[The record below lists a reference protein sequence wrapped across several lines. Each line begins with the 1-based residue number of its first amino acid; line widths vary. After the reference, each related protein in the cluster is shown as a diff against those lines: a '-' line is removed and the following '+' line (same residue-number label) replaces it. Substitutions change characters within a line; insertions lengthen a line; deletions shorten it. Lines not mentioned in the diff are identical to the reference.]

1 MIRSSLVVAAAV
13 ALTFAG
19 CAKKKEDAAGKGS
32 AGDPWAGSAQGVAKA
47 DDDPWDPKPK
57 NADAP
62 PPPMA
67 SKLGANAGDELAKLA
82 AAAPA
87 APATDEAAG
96 AVTASS
102 VSKDGIP
109 TQAVRGFAGIQQ
121 RGFRVAY
128 AKSDDAQHDQFRQV
142 FEEHKVFELVAQ
154 GLNQTIRMPR
164 TVDIQLVDCGIVNA
178 FYDPNNSRII
188 VCYELLT
195 YFVGIF
201 KGNVANDDQLGQA
214 VIGATLFGFYH
225 ELGHALIH
233 QLDLPAMGREEDSA
247 DQIATLMLMEAGD
260 DGVGMALSGAY
271 WFNLQQKSGNET
283 PFWDEHAFDGQRYY
297 NILCMIYGS
306 NPAKYEGFV
315 ESGNLPKA
323 RAARCQEEFGKIRA
337 SFQKLIAPHLT
348 NNSPQEIDYTTT
360 DPGPVAQ
367 APEAPTAPEVPAAPD
382 EPTPTPTPTPDEGD
396 EGNGDD
402 TPTVTD
408 EADPFEAPAPA
419 APSGTHAIS
428 CEQVAEK
435 AIELIGVEA
444 ERQLGKLTPE
454 QQEQALEEIKA
465 NLPAFLEQF
474 LAQCAKEDWS
484 DKDRQC
490 VLDAATLD
498 KAGKCGLE

>member
-1 MIRSSLVVAAAV
+1 MNRRCLVIGAAV
-13 ALTFAG
+13 VCALSA
-19 CAKKKEDAAGKGS
+19 CDKKKEAAAGKGS
-32 AGDPWAGSAQGVAKA
+32 TSDPWAAPPPPE
-47 DDDPWDPKPK
+47 DPWDPKPK

-62 PPPMA
+62 PPPLA
-67 SKLGANAGDELAKLA
+67 SKIGSGAGDEFAKLA
-82 AAAPA
+82 EAAPPPPAPSATEPA
-87 APATDEAAG
+87 APP
-96 AVTASS
+96 AVTAAE
-102 VSKDGIP
+102 VSAEGLP
-109 TQAVRGFAGIQQ
+109 THAVRGFAGIEQT
-121 RGFRVAY
+121 GFRVTY
-128 AKSDDAQHDQFRQV
+128 ASSQNSQHDQFRQV

-154 GLNQTIRMPR
+154 GLNQTIRMPK
-164 TVDIQLVDCGIVNA
+164 TIDIQMVDCGVINA
-178 FYDPNNSRII
+178 FYDPNRSRII

-201 KGNVANDDQLGQA
+201 KDNVASEAQLGQA

-233 QLDLPAMGREEDSA
+233 QLDLPALGREEDSA

-306 NPAKYEGFV
+306 NPTKYAGFV
-315 ESGNLPKA
+315 ESGNLPAA
-323 RAARCQEEFGKIRA
+323 RAGRCQEEFVKIRS
-337 SFQKLIAPHLT
+337 SFQKLITPHLT
-348 NNSPQEIDYTTT
+348 LNKPSEIEYEQ
-360 DPGPVAQ
+360 PVA
-367 APEAPTAPEVPAAPD
+367 EPEVQPPAVETVETDVFEEPEEPD
-382 EPTPTPTPTPDEGD
+382 EP
-396 EGNGDD
+396 
-402 TPTVTD
+402 
-408 EADPFEAPAPA
+408 A
-419 APSGTHAIS
+419 ATAEHAIS

-444 ERQLGKLTPE
+444 EKQLAKLPAE

-474 LAQCAKEDWS
+474 LAECAKEDWP
-484 DKDRQC
+484 DRDRQC

-498 KAGKCGLE
+498 KAGRCGIE